1 MVKLSKKIWKCTGS
15 FVKNAPTCD
24 ESIVTTRD
32 DKRLEYGKPK
42 FYLCENCKNWN
53 IKWQNQV
60 RDKMLASLLRHT
72 I

>member
-1 MVKLSKKIWKCTGS
+1 MGKLSKKIWNCVGS

-32 DKRLEYGKPK
+32 DERLEYGNPK
-42 FYLCENCKNWN
+42 YYLCENCKNWN
-53 IKWQNQV
+53 MKWDSQV
-60 RDKMLASLLRHT
+60 RDKIFESLLRNS